1 MQGSRSGVAF
11 LWRRNTV
18 LLLFAAGGADRDRV
32 GTDNRRGA
40 SVFLLQVR
48 YI

>member
-11 LWRRNTV
+11 IRRRNTV

-32 GTDNRRGA
+32 GIDNRRWV

-48 YI
+48 